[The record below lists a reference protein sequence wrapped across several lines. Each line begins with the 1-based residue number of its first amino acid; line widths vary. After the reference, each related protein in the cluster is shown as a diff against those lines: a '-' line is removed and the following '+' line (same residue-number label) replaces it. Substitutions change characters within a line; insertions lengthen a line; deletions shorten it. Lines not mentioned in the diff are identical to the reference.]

1 MKNLLRFFL
10 VVACLSSSAF
20 LRAERVPAE
29 SVAKMKT
36 YQVSDL
42 QKLDGI
48 PLRQLIAI
56 KFNYR
61 HEKIRHLK
69 PNWYQGSLWGYAV
82 EGKKKYVFVQVM
94 ISKEDLPAFK
104 AITTDFQSGHEQVA
118 YGQVLQEGEAT
129 KWRFVR
135 LFGTKMERDGA
146 GNATV
151 SW

>member
-1 MKNLLRFFL
+1 MKNLLRLLL
-10 VVACLSSSAF
+10 VVAWLSGSAF
-20 LRAERVPAE
+20 LRAERVPAD
-29 SVAKMKT
+29 SVAKIKT
-36 YQVSDL
+36 YQVADL
-42 QKLDGI
+42 QKLDRI

-61 HEKIRHLK
+61 HQKIRHLK
-69 PNWYQGSLWGYAV
+69 PNWFQGSLWGYAV

-94 ISKEDLPAFK
+94 VSKEDLPAFK
-104 AITTDFQSGHEQVA
+104 AITTDFQAGAEQVA
-118 YGQVLQEGEAT
+118 YGQVLQDREAT

-135 LFGTKMERDGA
+135 LFGTKMERDAA

>member
-1 MKNLLRFFL
+1 MNNFLRLLL
-10 VVACLSSSAF
+10 VVAWISGASL
-20 LRAERVPAE
+20 LRAERVPAD
-29 SVAKMKT
+29 SLAAMKT

-42 QKLDGI
+42 QKLDRI

-61 HEKIRHLK
+61 HKKIRHLK
-69 PNWYQGSLWGYAV
+69 PNWYQGSLWGYAP

-94 ISKEDLPAFK
+94 IAKEDLPAFK
-104 AITTDFQSGHEQVA
+104 AITTDFQSGTEQTA
-118 YGQVLQEGEAT
+118 YGQVLQDREAT

-135 LFGTKMERDGA
+135 LFGTKMERDAA
-146 GNATV
+146 GNSTV

>member
-1 MKNLLRFFL
+1 MKNFLRLLL
-10 VVACLSSSAF
+10 VIGWLTGANF
-20 LRAERVPAE
+20 LRAERVPADKL
-29 SVAKMKT
+29 AAMKT

-42 QKLDGI
+42 KKLDRI
-48 PLRQLIAI
+48 PLRQPIAI

-69 PNWYQGSLWGYAV
+69 PSWYQGSIWGYAL
-82 EGKKKYVFVQVM
+82 EGKKKYAFVQVM

-104 AITTDFQSGHEQVA
+104 AITTDFRAGAEQTA
-118 YGQVLQEGEAT
+118 YGEVLQDREAT
-129 KWRFVR
+129 GWRFVR
-135 LFGTKMERDGA
+135 LFGTKLERDAA